1 MNFYVNS
8 QGFLMEKQ
16 YKMVKRIVANIK
28 TDDLSK
34 AEQFYQDILEL
45 DILMNHGWIKTLGN
59 DEEAKVQ
66 VSFAEQGGNDTEVP
80 DLSIEVDNVDEM
92 YNKMKNAGF
101 EIIYGLT
108 DEEWGVRRF
117 FVKDP
122 FQKLINILSHQ

>member
-1 MNFYVNS
+1 
-8 QGFLMEKQ
+8 
-16 YKMVKRIVANIK
+16 MVKRIVANIK

-45 DILMNHGWIKTLGN
+45 DILMDHGWIKTLGN

-66 VSFAEQGGNDTEVP
+66 ISFAEQGGNGTEVP
-80 DLSIEVDNVDEM
+80 DLSIEVENVDEI
-92 YNKMKNAGF
+92 YDKMKKVGF
-101 EIIYGLT
+101 EIIYALT
-108 DEEWGVRRF
+108 DEDWGVRRF